1 MHTLSP
7 DTHPKVEQLHIEW
20 LRNAPVWKRLQM
32 VNSMIKATWRLS
44 WQGICER
51 YPDESLGARIERFM
65 LLLYND
71 KVIAKKIAD
80 SFREKDITGK

>member
-7 DTHPKVEQLHIEW
+7 DTHPKVEQLHIEL

-32 VNSMIKATWRLS
+32 VNSMVKATWRLS

>member
-7 DTHPKVEQLHIEW
+7 DTHPKVEQLHIEL

-71 KVIAKKIAD
+71 KVIAKEIAD